1 MANTDVQIR
10 IVGKDD
16 ATTAFQNVA
25 REAET
30 TRKQV
35 EAFGNSMLSMQSVI
49 RNTAAYASAIA
60 GINGI
65 ADVMHSAVDS
75 AVEFYTTMQT
85 GAISMSGTLMS
96 MAQINGKNIEWNQAL
111 TMSCPHAGIV
121 GPGLSHR
128 GQHEGNQ

>member
-65 ADVMHSAVDS
+65 AAAMHSAVDS

-96 MAQINGKNIEWNQAL
+96 MAQINGKTSSGIRRSRCL
-111 TMSCPHAGIV
+111 VPSCRNCRTRP
-121 GPGLSHR
+121 
-128 GQHEGNQ
+128 